1 MFYNHDMII
10 HDVQH
15 NQFMSEG
22 KTVDYPIDFDCN
34 NGGSSSPSKEDESL
48 FSNDTPRTDDEEQT
62 SANELG
68 PGACALCAYYLFHI
82 VHFSYINVLQP
93 GYDYH

>member
-1 MFYNHDMII
+1 MII

-34 NGGSSSPSKEDESL
+34 NGGSSSLSKEDESL

-68 PGACALCAYYLFHI
+68 PGACAWGMEGGITTSFGN
-82 VHFSYINVLQP
+82 SY
-93 GYDYH
+93 GERCCW